1 MGFSLSAE
9 NIDKNF
15 KKINNTTIEIKKYPN
30 TINNKGIFK
39 FVALT
44 VSLYK
49 IVKTFFQLM

>member
-15 KKINNTTIEIKKYPN
+15 KKINNTTIEIKKYPGA
-30 TINNKGIFK
+30 INNKGIFE
-39 FVALT
+39 FVSLT

-49 IVKTFFQLM
+49 IVITLL